1 MGRVDWEQKQEEGN
15 RGIKWEREGHVGGG
29 GGGGGGGGHREGIT
43 CSSTHWFVVSI
54 EYLLLVECPEAVHQ
68 IHNAFVGGAL

>member
-15 RGIKWEREGHVGGG
+15 RRVKGEGGR
-29 GGGGGGGGHREGIT
+29 REGIT

-54 EYLLLVECPEAVHQ
+54 EHLLHVECPEAVHQ
-68 IHNAFVGGAL
+68 IHNTFVGGAL